1 MTEIFTKAE
10 QDELWSRLLNSHRIK
25 IRGLFEQSR
34 GPEGE
39 MLGRFLAQL
48 FGTRNITATEWPE
61 ELEFVDLDALKSLQ
75 NEFAQKYIN
84 AKIELSR
91 AQQNEH
97 ELAHI
102 LQAIDAV
109 LPRPELPATLIGGPS
124 RPGPTFTEV
133 FGIVPDPSFTPV

>member
-1 MTEIFTKAE
+1 MIEIFTKAE
-10 QDELWSRLLNSHRIK
+10 QDELWGRLLNSHRIK

-39 MLGRFLAQL
+39 MVGRFLAQL
-48 FGTRNITATEWPE
+48 FGTHNITAIEWPE
-61 ELEFVDLDALKSLQ
+61 ELELVDLDGLKSLQ
-75 NEFAQKYIN
+75 NEFAQKYIT

-97 ELAHI
+97 ELARI
-102 LQAIDAV
+102 LQVIDSV

-124 RPGPTFTEV
+124 RLGPTLTEA
-133 FGIVPDPSFTPV
+133 FGIAPDPNITPV